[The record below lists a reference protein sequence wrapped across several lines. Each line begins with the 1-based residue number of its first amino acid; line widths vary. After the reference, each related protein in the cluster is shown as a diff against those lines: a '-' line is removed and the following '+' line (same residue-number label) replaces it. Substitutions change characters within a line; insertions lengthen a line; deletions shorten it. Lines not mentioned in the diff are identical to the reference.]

1 MQMQKSLILNLSK
14 ENEMKDFLKCAING
28 LKIGVIVATILIIFY
43 LISSKDMSWRY
54 VGVTFMFSVAIST
67 SISSF
72 MKLVEN
78 YRLKYKPKNYYFI
91 WGLYYLSALVGMT
104 IASEVC
110 LFILNFFILKIG
122 YALFSDPQQLLI
134 NLVISLIVTTIIGVY
149 QTQRSNL
156 ELRLKQ
162 KEVDIIKLNQL
173 KTQAELQTLQS
184 RINPHFLYNS
194 LNSIASLIHIDADK
208 AEDMTLKLSKLFRY
222 SINTQNENLT
232 SVKEE
237 IEIVQ
242 TYLDIEKVRFGD
254 RIQFI
259 LNVDDAAYAEKI
271 PRFILQPL
279 VENALKHGV
288 HDMISGGILKLEIRL
303 LADEII
309 LIVADNGKSFPT
321 ELNSGYGLQSTY
333 EKLQLLC
340 GDKYSLQLLNQPE
353 KQIRISVPKNHE

>member
-1 MQMQKSLILNLSK
+1 
-14 ENEMKDFLKCAING
+14 MKDFFKCAING
-28 LKIGVIVATILIIFY
+28 LKIGAIVATVLILFY
-43 LISSKDMSWRY
+43 FISADSVSWRY

-72 MKLVEN
+72 VQLVDN
-78 YRLKYKPKNYYFI
+78 YRAKYKPRNYYFI
-91 WGLYYLSALVGMT
+91 WSLYYLSALVGMT
-104 IASEVC
+104 IASEIC
-110 LFILNFFILKIG
+110 LFILNTFILKKEHS
-122 YALFSDPQQLLI
+122 LFSDPKQLLI
-134 NLVISLIVTTIIGVY
+134 NLVISLIVTTIVGIY
-149 QTQRSNL
+149 QAQRSSL

-222 SINTQNENLT
+222 CINTQNENLT
-232 SVKEE
+232 SIKEE

-259 LNVDDAAYAEKI
+259 LNVDETIYAEKI

-279 VENALKHGV
+279 VENALKHGLN
-288 HDMISGGILKLEIRL
+288 DMISGGILKLEIIKEGN
-303 LADEII
+303 EII
-309 LIVADNGKSFPT
+309 LIVADNGKPFPT

-333 EKLQLLC
+333 DKLQLLY

>member
-1 MQMQKSLILNLSK
+1 MQKSLILDLGK
-14 ENEMKDFLKCAING
+14 ENKMKDFLKCAING

-72 MKLVEN
+72 IKLVEN

-104 IASEVC
+104 IASKVC

-122 YALFSDPQQLLI
+122 FTLFSDPRQLLI
-134 NLVISLIVTTIIGVY
+134 NLVISLIVTTIIGIY

-232 SVKEE
+232 SVQEE

-259 LNVDDAAYAEKI
+259 LDVDETAYADKI

-279 VENALKHGV
+279 VENAVKHGLN
-288 HDMISGGILKLEIRL
+288 DRISGGILKLDIKSVFN
-303 LADEII
+303 EII
-309 LIVADNGKSFPT
+309 LIVADNGKAFPT

-333 EKLQLLC
+333 EKLQLLY
-340 GDKYSLQLLNQPE
+340 GDKYSLQILNQPE
-353 KQIRISVPKNHE
+353 KQIKISVPKIHG

>member
-1 MQMQKSLILNLSK
+1 
-14 ENEMKDFLKCAING
+14 MKDFFKCAISG
-28 LKIGVIVATILIIFY
+28 LKIGTIVAIVVTIFY
-43 LISSKDMSWRY
+43 LISSKEMSWQY

-67 SISSF
+67 SIASF
-72 MKLVEN
+72 MKLVAN
-78 YRLKYKPKNYYFI
+78 YRIKYKPRNYYFI
-91 WGLYYLSALVGMT
+91 WGLYYSAALVGMT
-104 IASEVC
+104 IASEIC
-110 LFILNFFILKIG
+110 FFILYTFILNID
-122 YALFSDPQQLLI
+122 YSLFSDPKQLLI
-134 NLVISLIVTTIIGVY
+134 NLVISLVVTTIIGVY
-149 QTQRSNL
+149 QSQRDNL

-237 IEIVQ
+237 VEIVQ

-259 LNVDDAAYAEKI
+259 LNVDDNAYAERI

-279 VENALKHGV
+279 VENSLKHGLN
-288 HDMISGGILKLEIRL
+288 DMINGAILKLEIITI
-303 LADEII
+303 ANEIV
-309 LIVADNGKSFPT
+309 LIIADNGKPFPT

-333 EKLQLLC
+333 EKLQLLY
-340 GDKYSLQLLNQPE
+340 GDKYALQIVNEPE

>member
-1 MQMQKSLILNLSK
+1 
-14 ENEMKDFLKCAING
+14 MKDFFKCAING
-28 LKIGVIVATILIIFY
+28 LKIGAIVASVLIIFY
-43 LISSKDMSWRY
+43 FISADSISWRY

-78 YRLKYKPKNYYFI
+78 YRLKYKPKNYFFI
-91 WGLYYLSALVGMT
+91 WGLYYSSALVGMT

-110 LFILNFFILKIG
+110 LFILNTFILKID
-122 YALFSDPQQLLI
+122 YTLFSDPKQLLI
-134 NLVISLIVTTIIGVY
+134 NLVISLVVTTIIGIY

-237 IEIVQ
+237 VEIVQ

-259 LNVDDAAYAEKI
+259 LIVDNNAYTEKI

-279 VENALKHGV
+279 VENALKHGLN
-288 HDMISGGILKLEIRL
+288 DMIIGGVLKLEIKSIANKIVL
-303 LADEII
+303 II
-309 LIVADNGKSFPT
+309 ADNGKPFPT

-333 EKLQLLC
+333 EKLQLLY
-340 GDKYSLQLLNQPE
+340 GDKYTLQIVNEPE

>member
-1 MQMQKSLILNLSK
+1 
-14 ENEMKDFLKCAING
+14 MKDFIKCAFNG
-28 LKIGVIVATILIIFY
+28 LKVGTIVATILIIFY
-43 LISSKDMSWRY
+43 FITAKEISWRY
-54 VGVTFMFSVAIST
+54 IGVTFMFSVAIST

-72 MKLVEN
+72 IQVVEN
-78 YRLKYKPKNYYFI
+78 YRKNYQPKNYYFI

-104 IASEVC
+104 VASEIC
-110 LFILNFFILKIG
+110 LFILEVFILKRN
-122 YALFSDPQQLLI
+122 YALFSDPKQLLI
-134 NLVISLIVTTIIGVY
+134 NLIISLIVTTIIGIY

-173 KTQAELQTLQS
+173 KTQAELQSLQS

-194 LNSIASLIHIDADK
+194 LNAIASLIHIDADK

-232 SVKEE
+232 SVREE

-242 TYLDIEKVRFGD
+242 TYLDIEKIRFGD

-259 LNVDDAAYAEKI
+259 LDVDDTAYAEKI

-279 VENALKHGV
+279 VENALKHALN
-288 HDMISGGILKLEIRL
+288 DMINGGILKLQIK
-303 LADEII
+303 AVANEII
-309 LIVADNGKSFPT
+309 LIVADSGKPFPT
-321 ELNSGYGLQSTY
+321 ELNSGYGLKSTY
-333 EKLQLLC
+333 EKLQLLY
-340 GDKYSLQLLNQPE
+340 GNKYSLQLLNHPE

>member
-1 MQMQKSLILNLSK
+1 
-14 ENEMKDFLKCAING
+14 MKDFIKCAING
-28 LKIGVIVATILIIFY
+28 LKIGAIVAAILIAFY
-43 LISSKDMSWRY
+43 FISANNVSWRY

-72 MKLVEN
+72 MQLVEN
-78 YRLKYKPKNYYFI
+78 YRKKYNPKNYYFI

-104 IASEVC
+104 IASEIC
-110 LFILNFFILKIG
+110 LFILNAFILKID
-122 YALFSDPQQLLI
+122 YTIFSDPKQLLI
-134 NLVISLIVTTIIGVY
+134 NLVISLVVTTIVGVY

-237 IEIVQ
+237 VEIVK
-242 TYLDIEKVRFGD
+242 TYLDIERVRFGE
-254 RIQFI
+254 RINFNLEI
-259 LNVDDAAYAEKI
+259 DDAALEEKI

-279 VENALKHGV
+279 VENALKHGLN
-288 HDMISGGILKLEIRL
+288 DQISGGLLKIIIKNAPNEL
-303 LADEII
+303 L
-309 LIVADNGKSFPT
+309 LIVSDNGKPFPS

-333 EKLQLLC
+333 EKLQLLYP
-340 GDKYSLQLLNQPE
+340 DNYQLQIVNEPE
-353 KQIRISVPKNHE
+353 KQIKISIPKQHES

>member
-1 MQMQKSLILNLSK
+1 MQKSLILNLGK

-28 LKIGVIVATILIIFY
+28 LKIGAIVATVLILFY
-43 LISSKDMSWRY
+43 FISADHVSWRY
-54 VGVTFMFSVAIST
+54 VGITFMFSVAIST

-72 MKLVEN
+72 MQLVEN

-134 NLVISLIVTTIIGVY
+134 NLVISLIVNTIIGVY

-259 LNVDDAAYAEKI
+259 LNVDDPAYAEKI

-279 VENALKHGV
+279 VENALKHGL
-288 HDMISGGILKLEIRL
+288 HDMINGGILKLEIKSET
-303 LADEII
+303 DEII
-309 LIVADNGKSFPT
+309 LIVADNGKPFPT

-333 EKLQLLC
+333 EKLQLLY

>member
-1 MQMQKSLILNLSK
+1 
-14 ENEMKDFLKCAING
+14 MKDFFKCALNG
-28 LKIGVIVATILIIFY
+28 LKIGAIVASVLIIFY
-43 LISSKDMSWRY
+43 FISADSISWRY

-78 YRLKYKPKNYYFI
+78 YRSKYKPKNYFFI
-91 WGLYYLSALVGMT
+91 WGLYYSSALVGMT

-110 LFILNFFILKIG
+110 LFILDAFILETG
-122 YALFSDPQQLLI
+122 YSLFSDPKQLLI
-134 NLVISLIVTTIIGVY
+134 NLVISLIVTTIIGIY

-208 AEDMTLKLSKLFRY
+208 AEEMTLKLSKLFRY

-237 IEIVQ
+237 VEIVQ

-259 LNVDDAAYAEKI
+259 LNVDDNAYAEKI

-279 VENALKHGV
+279 VENALKHGLN
-288 HDMISGGILKLEIRL
+288 DMINGGILKLEIKSI
-303 LADEII
+303 DNEIV
-309 LIVADNGKSFPT
+309 LIITDNGKPFPT

-333 EKLQLLC
+333 EKLQLLY
-340 GDKYSLQLLNQPE
+340 GDKYTLQIVNEPE